1 MPYIHT
7 VGSVEAPLCLPCG
20 KKPHFIHPSIHPFI
34 YIARFSSARPRVHSS
49 RTRLT
54 RHGTRRGT
62 RAVQH
67 LAASLRTWNWPLD
80 DRWAWRGLGCVA
92 SIILAKHFAHGRLHR
107 RNIAW
112 RVKLLFM
119 LEVGVG
125 ANVGDGQ
132 GSLIQSVPSKT
143 QLSARRAVAAHCHRV
158 EGSR

>member
-7 VGSVEAPLCLPCG
+7 VGSVEAPLCLPFG

-67 LAASLRTWNWPLD
+67 LASSRSLD
-80 DRWAWRGLGCVA
+80 DRWAWCGLGCVA

-107 RNIAW
+107 RSIAW

-125 ANVGDGQ
+125 ANVDDGQ

-143 QLSARRAVAAHCHRV
+143 ELSARRAVAAHCHRV